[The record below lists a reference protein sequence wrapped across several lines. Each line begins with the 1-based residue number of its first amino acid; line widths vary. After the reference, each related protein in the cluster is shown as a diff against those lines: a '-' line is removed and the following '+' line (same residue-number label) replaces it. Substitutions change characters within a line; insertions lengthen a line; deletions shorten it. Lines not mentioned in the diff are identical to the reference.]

1 MVARVWSLMRFL
13 IKGSVAGGAV
23 YLVYDQEL
31 LGPSDKSQAALQK
44 AGEVVPP
51 AVYQFS
57 QYVCQ
62 QTGLQIPQLPA
73 PPKIY
78 FPVRDSWNAGT
89 GRKKGEHRTEFR
101 LRSLRAEGTLERQ
114 PGLRRL
120 PVCWTLLPP
129 HFPLVRPTKCG
140 RHPLHSLRYVPSL
153 VRLPGLGQVPD
164 PRCRGSSL
172 LLVRGGLVLSL
183 SLPADA
189 EASPGLVRAPILAQG
204 GRARAQAHR
213 RPEMLL
219 RTFSLHCFHP
229 RLCCEN
235 SLSSE

>member
-1 MVARVWSLMRFL
+1 MRAWSDSGREAPRNTWFLQGWKASRMFL

-78 FPVRDSWNAGT
+78 FPVRDSWNAGIMT
-89 GRKKGEHRTEFR
+89 VMSALSVAPSKAREYSKEGWEYVKART
-101 LRSLRAEGTLERQ
+101 
-114 PGLRRL
+114 
-120 PVCWTLLPP
+120 
-129 HFPLVRPTKCG
+129 K
-140 RHPLHSLRYVPSL
+140 
-153 VRLPGLGQVPD
+153 
-164 PRCRGSSL
+164 
-172 LLVRGGLVLSL
+172 
-183 SLPADA
+183 
-189 EASPGLVRAPILAQG
+189 
-204 GRARAQAHR
+204 
-213 RPEMLL
+213 
-219 RTFSLHCFHP
+219 
-229 RLCCEN
+229 
-235 SLSSE
+235 